1 MKAFKRIQAIAAF
14 VAMWIGIA
22 VSSNNKATDNE
33 ILVSAALVI
42 VAGMMVI
49 NILIERSKEENNG

>member
-1 MKAFKRIQAIAAF
+1 MKVFKRIQAIAAF

-49 NILIERSKEENNG
+49 NILIERSKEELK